1 MNIVNIAKVESMANI
16 LPSNAIVF
24 IHQCTGQLDILGH
37 NFWDILVQP
46 HFIASARTS
55 VQFSQLLSHILKLL
69 SSSFSQ
75 TAASLALSR
84 ENPMFTRE
92 HSFTLRMFTREHCH
106 LNSPLLWA
114 HGHSLGQCGSLK
126 GILSPEKFSVSVDIA
141 HRTAESRYFL
151 PPQKI
156 SFFYAVDM

>member
-55 VQFSQLLSHILKLL
+55 VQFSQLLSRILKLL
-69 SSSFSQ
+69 SSSFSR

-84 ENPMFTRE
+84 QNPMFTRE
-92 HSFTLRMFTREHCH
+92 QCFTLQTFTREHCH
-106 LNSPLLWA
+106 LDSPSLQA
-114 HGHSLGQCGSLK
+114 HGYSFGQCGSLNRM
-126 GILSPEKFSVSVDIA
+126 LTPEKYSVSV
-141 HRTAESRYFL
+141 
-151 PPQKI
+151 
-156 SFFYAVDM
+156 V